1 MNQKRRFLWLDG
13 VFDEDTIKSFPS
25 TSPASN
31 FWQRGFIQGL
41 VTQGCNVDIIGH
53 THERIWPF
61 GRFIIQKKQAS
72 LPEGMNGTVIGY
84 INTPVIR
91 GLTRYINYLLAIKS
105 YLSTYERPDYTVTF
119 SCLKKSSNITASIRI
134 AKYIRKYFGI
144 PWLCVVGDGVAPA
157 GADGYI
163 YLTWSYYESTL
174 AYSPKIHIDGGVPVV
189 RDSVGDGA
197 TFASPGNEKIL
208 MYMGALTPH
217 GGVSQLARAFHTL
230 DYHDIKL
237 RICGRG
243 ENSELTK
250 LASIDSRIE
259 LLGFVSEHE
268 LNKLASEAT
277 LFVNPRPTDFEPNKL
292 NYPSKV
298 LHYLAYE
305 KPIISTFTEG
315 LSPEYSDIL
324 IPISEASDQDLC
336 RAILNGLNM
345 SKADYDDM
353 CARIARFNKAHSWA
367 YQVDRALSWL
377 QSEV

>member
-1 MNQKRRFLWLDG
+1 MSQYNRFLWLDG
-13 VFDEDTIKSFPS
+13 VFDENTIKSFPS

-31 FWQRGFIQGL
+31 FWQRGFIEGL
-41 VTQGCNVDIIGH
+41 IARGCNVDIIGH

-61 GRFIIQKKQAS
+61 GRFVIHKKQAS
-72 LPEGMNGTVIGY
+72 LPENMSGTVIGY
-84 INTPVIR
+84 INTTILR
-91 GLTRYINYLLAIKS
+91 GMTRYLNYHLAIKS
-105 YLSTYERPDYTVTF
+105 YLSAFEPPDYTVTF
-119 SCLKKSSNITASIRI
+119 TCLKKTSDITSSIRI

-163 YLTWSYYESTL
+163 YLTWSYFESAS
-174 AYSPKIHIDGGVPVV
+174 AYLPKIHIDGGVPVV
-189 RDSVGDGA
+189 LKSVRDHDSSGLA
-197 TFASPGNEKIL
+197 KKEKIL

-217 GGVSQLARAFHTL
+217 GGVSQLARAFHAL
-230 DYHDIKL
+230 DHDDIKL

-243 ENSELTK
+243 DNSELTK

-259 LLGFVSEHE
+259 LLGFVSEYE
-268 LNKLASEAT
+268 LNKLAREAT
-277 LFVNPRPTDFEPNKL
+277 IFVNPRPTDFEPNKL

-324 IPISEASDQDLC
+324 IPITDSSDQGLC
-336 RAILNGLNM
+336 SAIENALNM
-345 SKADYDDM
+345 TKADYDDM
-353 CARIARFNKAHSWA
+353 SIRIATFNKTHTWMF
-367 YQVDRALSWL
+367 QVDRVLNWL